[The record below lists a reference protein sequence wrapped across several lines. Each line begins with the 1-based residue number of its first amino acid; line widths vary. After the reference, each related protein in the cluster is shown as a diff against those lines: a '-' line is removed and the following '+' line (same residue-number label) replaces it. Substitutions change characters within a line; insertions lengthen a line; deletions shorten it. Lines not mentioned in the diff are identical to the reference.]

1 MVLGFR
7 LGSLIHIG
15 FDAVLVSAFLAG
27 VRRSTGLTFK
37 TKSVTDNDSFA
48 KYIDNYLWLGET
60 VMDQSVAFIGTSKY
74 FERKR

>member
-1 MVLGFR
+1 MVLGVR
-7 LGSLIHIG
+7 LGSLLHLG

-37 TKSVTDNDSFA
+37 SKSVTDNDSLA

-60 VMDQSVAFIGTSKY
+60 VMDQGVAFIGTSKY
-74 FERKR
+74 FERRR